1 MTIRQCIHA
10 LFVGDNTANRV
21 VPATG
26 FTALLTL
33 VSSGAMAFLAVFAI
47 ALAAASGEL
56 ATRWEAELDG
66 AATIRI
72 TAAEAELE
80 AQADAVLAALKQT
93 PGIAAG
99 RRVEASEQL
108 ALLQPWFG
116 EGIPLDKL
124 RLPVLIDVTETAE
137 GPDQTGLAQ
146 RLAAE
151 APDAVYD
158 NHSRWRIPLIDAA
171 TRLRQLG
178 LTALL
183 LIAGV
188 TGVTIVLAASAALA
202 ANGKIID
209 VLRLVGAKDSWIIR
223 AFVRRF
229 TVRAASGALIGTLV
243 AMLTVALIPGG
254 VETGVLSGLGFDGTE
269 WLWPLAVPLAVAALA
284 FAATTFAARRRLA
297 EGA

>member
-1 MTIRQCIHA
+1 MTLRQR
-10 LFVGDNTANRV
+10 LSLLVLGDNTANRV

-72 TAAEAELE
+72 TAAEADLE
-80 AQADAVLAALKQT
+80 AQAEAVLAALKQT
-93 PGIAAG
+93 PGIAEA

-108 ALLQPWFG
+108 ALLHPWFG
-116 EGIPLDKL
+116 EGVPLDKL

-137 GPDQTGLAQ
+137 GPDQTGLTQ

-158 NHSRWRIPLIDAA
+158 NHLSLIH
-171 TRLRQLG
+171 
-178 LTALL
+178 
-183 LIAGV
+183 I
-188 TGVTIVLAASAALA
+188 
-202 ANGKIID
+202 
-209 VLRLVGAKDSWIIR
+209 
-223 AFVRRF
+223 
-229 TVRAASGALIGTLV
+229 
-243 AMLTVALIPGG
+243 
-254 VETGVLSGLGFDGTE
+254 
-269 WLWPLAVPLAVAALA
+269 
-284 FAATTFAARRRLA
+284 
-297 EGA
+297 

>member
-93 PGIAAG
+93 PGIAAA

-124 RLPVLIDVTETAE
+124 RLP
-137 GPDQTGLAQ
+137 
-146 RLAAE
+146 
-151 APDAVYD
+151 
-158 NHSRWRIPLIDAA
+158 
-171 TRLRQLG
+171 
-178 LTALL
+178 
-183 LIAGV
+183 
-188 TGVTIVLAASAALA
+188 
-202 ANGKIID
+202 
-209 VLRLVGAKDSWIIR
+209 
-223 AFVRRF
+223 
-229 TVRAASGALIGTLV
+229 
-243 AMLTVALIPGG
+243 
-254 VETGVLSGLGFDGTE
+254 
-269 WLWPLAVPLAVAALA
+269 
-284 FAATTFAARRRLA
+284 
-297 EGA
+297 